1 MHRILKLGTRAAVVA
16 ALACVPALAGTI
28 TSTTLASFQAATNSP
43 TTAGFDD
50 IAGGTVIFT
59 GNGSGVA
66 DNITFSGT
74 IAGGDHE
81 FVVVNGPTSGADTTS
96 EPNYLGT
103 TDATSGGALFGS
115 DSITMAF
122 SSPTTALGLY
132 ILGGN
137 SFDAGT
143 FTLNIGVGTAVNSA
157 LQDTTLG
164 DGTLAYY
171 LGITSTTPFSS
182 ATISPTT
189 LGGVGSGPE
198 WNIDDITT
206 ATANGTSPTP
216 TPEPGTFVLMA
227 TFLGALVRRRKK
239 A

>member
-1 MHRILKLGTRAAVVA
+1 MHRILKLGTWAAIVA
-16 ALACVPALAGTI
+16 ALTCVSAFANTM
-28 TSTTLASFQAATNSP
+28 TYTTLASFQAAITGA
-43 TTAGFDD
+43 TTANFDSD
-50 IAGGTVIFT
+50 TAGTVIFT

-66 DNITFSGT
+66 DGITFSGT

-81 FVVVNGPTSGADTTS
+81 LVIQNMFDTTSGA
-96 EPNYLGT
+96 NYLGT
-103 TDATSGGALFGS
+103 DDPTTGALFGT
-115 DSITMAF
+115 DSLTMTF

-143 FTLNIGVGTAVNSA
+143 FTLNIGVGTALNSA
-157 LQDTTLG
+157 TADLILG
-164 DGTLAYY
+164 DGTEAYY

-182 ATISPTT
+182 ATISPTVLAT
-189 LGGVGSGPE
+189 QVGDGPL

-206 ATANGTSPTP
+206 ATAKGAPV
-216 TPEPGTFVLMA
+216 PEPGTLVLI
-227 TFLGALVRRRKK
+227 TIGLGALVRRMRK